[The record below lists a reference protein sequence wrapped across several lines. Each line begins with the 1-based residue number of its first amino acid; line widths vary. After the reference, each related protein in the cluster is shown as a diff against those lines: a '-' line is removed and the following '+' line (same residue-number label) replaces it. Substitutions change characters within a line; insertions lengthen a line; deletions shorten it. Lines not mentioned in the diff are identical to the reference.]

1 MALKDVIGQDRA
13 LRILLKTLERG
24 RIPSS
29 YLFAGET
36 GIGKRMTATNLAK
49 ALNCLAARGH
59 DHQTPSFDCC
69 DECDSCRKIE
79 SNTHPDFRLI
89 VPENGQIR
97 IEEIREIDEVL
108 SLKAFEGRYKVIMV
122 DDAETMNQYAANA
135 FLKILEEPPAD
146 SLILLISS
154 NPERLPDTIRSRCSR
169 INFMPLPLDACEEV
183 IRRGIV
189 PASER
194 SDQESGEAAETS
206 AGRSHRDSLVRLA
219 MGKPGTALTEDPVA
233 QRNRFIEQLEDMRH
247 MGKDT
252 WASREEMER
261 WFEFVLVL
269 LRDMAVVKILPDE
282 QHLINPDMK
291 EYIVRAGNAMN
302 IKGIIELY
310 YRLNT
315 LKKHCYFN
323 LNKSLTW
330 NFTGSLLRKD
340 IGEPYA

>member
-1 MALKDVIGQDRA
+1 
-13 LRILLKTLERG
+13 
-24 RIPSS
+24 
-29 YLFAGET
+29 
-36 GIGKRMTATNLAK
+36 
-49 ALNCLAARGH
+49 
-59 DHQTPSFDCC
+59 
-69 DECDSCRKIE
+69 
-79 SNTHPDFRLI
+79 LI
-89 VPENGQIR
+89 TPENGQIR
-97 IEEIREIDEVL
+97 IEEIREIDEML

-135 FLKILEEPPAD
+135 FLKMLEEPPGD

-169 INFMPLPLDACEEV
+169 INFMPLPLNACREV
-183 IRRGIV
+183 ILRGIG
-189 PASER
+189 PGSEG
-194 SDQESGEAAETS
+194 SDEGSGGGAETPS
-206 AGRSHRDSLVRLA
+206 GRSHLETLVRLS
-219 MGKPGTALTEDPVA
+219 MGKPGNALTEDPIA
-233 QRNRFIEQLEDMRH
+233 QRTRFIAQMEDMTR
-247 MGKDT
+247 MEKDA

-261 WFEFVLVL
+261 WFDFVLIL

-282 QHLINPDMK
+282 QRLINPDLK

-310 YRLNT
+310 YRLNA

-330 NFTGSLLRKD
+330 NYTGSLLRKD